1 MYVQGT
7 AVEPVGRAARPDVLD
22 EIARITKGKV
32 IPSQNVDEIVRGL
45 ADLKDPPPMVRRVPL
60 WSHPILLGVFVSLL
74 GAFWV
79 ARKAVGLI

>member
-7 AVEPVGRAARPDVLD
+7 AVEPIGRAARPDVLE

-60 WSHPILLGVFVSLL
+60 WSHPSPVRGICFTAGGLLG
-74 GAFWV
+74 GP
-79 ARKAVGLI
+79 